1 MITITLLNNGK
12 DRYTMSSNSF
22 YLGRKYDDNAQE
34 YQVIFPQEEIDA
46 GHTCK
51 MIVTACNGS
60 IPVDTIP
67 MSSGVTKLIRSNLSQ
82 YDRIE
87 IGFTFEGENNYR
99 KNSEIRY
106 FYFYDAQMPDGFIP
120 ATPEINTIVDEA
132 FCGVQWKDGV
142 DNTLQFTNL
151 AGQVKD
157 EINLGEFVQEQADLA
172 ETDDTKGTFVK
183 NKSTKY
189 LENEGEDGTSP
200 YATVQYVNDE
210 DDGLQ
215 SQIDVV
221 NDNITNLENKVADAL
236 DDISTIDTA
245 INKNVVSGIGV
256 STNVDNVSINSN
268 IVNIKTGATSTD
280 TDAIPLANDTTAG
293 LISHSDY
300 QQIRQNT
307 EDIAVLKGQTIRI
320 AYSVKPNPTAQEIN
334 DFVVAQG
341 YTQDQFPQIAVVV
354 TGTNYVWRYYANDGW
369 TQQTDVV
376 SIFTNDTAGIIKGS
390 TASGKIYAETDGTGS
405 VNGWDNLTND
415 VTSLNTNKQ
424 DKLDQTQLAAVNSG
438 IDSTKV
444 AQIATNTTN
453 IVLKA
458 DKVTNAT
465 NGNFAGLDANGNLID
480 SRKKAS
486 DFSKVE
492 VSATG
497 TATDEI
503 GYITV
508 DGVEKKLAGGGD
520 YLSATDPVGTGSLSM
535 NRKANTTVGT
545 NSVALGKNCEASGG
559 LSIAIGTGCT
569 STGGYGCFAEGY
581 ENTAT
586 SGGAHAEGRGNTAS
600 GEYSHAEGGFGK
612 SSGYASHSEGVY
624 TTASG
629 NYSHSEGFNTIAQ
642 RQSQHVFGEYNIAD
656 AQGTT
661 TTHGQFVEI
670 VGNGTSHN
678 ARSNARTLDWSGNEM
693 IAGNL
698 QAAGLTDGTTTK
710 TMTEILAG
718 GGSVTETTTLAPTDW
733 TALSSSDPYT
743 YQATI
748 TATATIG
755 ANSIVELFNDNAVTF
770 ATYGFAIGSVSGQN
784 ITIYSIGQPSASVD
798 LTIGIGG

>member
-172 ETDDTKGTFVK
+172 ETDDTKETFVK

-189 LENEGEDGTSP
+189 LENEGKDGTSP

-354 TGTNYVWRYYANDGW
+354 TGTNYVWRYYENDGW

-405 VNGWDNLTND
+405 VNGWDAQNNRITNLENNKAD
-415 VTSLNTNKQ
+415 KSELDDYQPLIDSNHKISSDLVDDTSATNKFVTTAEKNTWNGKQ
-424 DKLDQTQLAAVNSG
+424 GALSPTQLNAVNSG
-438 IDSTKV
+438 IDDTKV

-453 IVLKA
+453 IALKA
-458 DKVTNAT
+458 DKVANAT
-465 NGNFAGLDANGNLID
+465 NGNFAGLDANGNLTD
-480 SRKKAS
+480 SGKKAS

-508 DGVEKKLAGGGD
+508 DGVEKKLAGGG
-520 YLSATDPVGTGSLSM
+520 
-535 NRKANTTVGT
+535 
-545 NSVALGKNCEASGG
+545 
-559 LSIAIGTGCT
+559 
-569 STGGYGCFAEGY
+569 
-581 ENTAT
+581 
-586 SGGAHAEGRGNTAS
+586 
-600 GEYSHAEGGFGK
+600 
-612 SSGYASHSEGVY
+612 
-624 TTASG
+624 
-629 NYSHSEGFNTIAQ
+629 
-642 RQSQHVFGEYNIAD
+642 
-656 AQGTT
+656 
-661 TTHGQFVEI
+661 
-670 VGNGTSHN
+670 
-678 ARSNARTLDWSGNEM
+678 
-693 IAGNL
+693 
-698 QAAGLTDGTTTK
+698 
-710 TMTEILAG
+710 
-718 GGSVTETTTLAPTDW
+718 SVTETTTVATTDW

-743 YQATI
+743 YQTTI

-755 ANSIVELFNDNAVTF
+755 ANSIVELFNDNAVLF

>member
-172 ETDDTKGTFVK
+172 ETDDTKETFVK

-189 LENEGEDGTSP
+189 LENEGKDGTSP

-354 TGTNYVWRYYANDGW
+354 TGTNYVWRYYENDGW

-405 VNGWDNLTND
+405 VNGWDAQNNRITNLENNKAD
-415 VTSLNTNKQ
+415 KSELDDYQPLIDSNHKISSDLVDDTSATNKFVTTAEKNTWNGKQ
-424 DKLDQTQLAAVNSG
+424 GALSPTQLNAVNSG
-438 IDSTKV
+438 IDDTKV

-453 IVLKA
+453 IALKA
-458 DKVTNAT
+458 DKVANAT
-465 NGNFAGLDANGNLID
+465 NGNFAGLDANGNLTD
-480 SRKKAS
+480 SGKKAS

-508 DGVEKKLAGGGD
+508 DGVEKKLAGGG
-520 YLSATDPVGTGSLSM
+520 
-535 NRKANTTVGT
+535 
-545 NSVALGKNCEASGG
+545 
-559 LSIAIGTGCT
+559 
-569 STGGYGCFAEGY
+569 
-581 ENTAT
+581 
-586 SGGAHAEGRGNTAS
+586 
-600 GEYSHAEGGFGK
+600 
-612 SSGYASHSEGVY
+612 
-624 TTASG
+624 
-629 NYSHSEGFNTIAQ
+629 
-642 RQSQHVFGEYNIAD
+642 
-656 AQGTT
+656 
-661 TTHGQFVEI
+661 
-670 VGNGTSHN
+670 
-678 ARSNARTLDWSGNEM
+678 
-693 IAGNL
+693 
-698 QAAGLTDGTTTK
+698 
-710 TMTEILAG
+710 
-718 GGSVTETTTLAPTDW
+718 SVTETTTVATTDW

-755 ANSIVELFNDNAVTF
+755 ANSIVELFNDNAVLF

>member
-151 AGQVKD
+151 AGEVKD
-157 EINLGEFVQEQADLA
+157 EINLGEFVQEQSDLA
-172 ETDDTKGTFVK
+172 ETDDTKETFVK

-236 DDISTIDTA
+236 DGISTIDTA

-354 TGTNYVWRYYANDGW
+354 TGTNYVWRYYENDGW

-405 VNGWDNLTND
+405 VNGWDAQNNRITNLENNKADKSELDDYQPLIDSNHKLSSDLVDDATE
-415 VTSLNTNKQ
+415 TNKFVTAQ
-424 DKLDQTQLAAVNSG
+424 EKT
-438 IDSTKV
+438 
-444 AQIATNTTN
+444 QIATNTTN
-453 IVLKA
+453 ISNIQNAYLK
-458 DKVTNAT
+458 NA
-465 NGNFAGLDANGNLID
+465 AV
-480 SRKKAS
+480 S
-486 DFSKVE
+486 DN
-492 VSATG
+492 TL
-497 TATDEI
+497 T
-503 GYITV
+503 ITKQ
-508 DGVEKKLAGGGD
+508 D
-520 YLSATDPVGTGSLSM
+520 
-535 NRKANTTVGT
+535 NTTVQFQGGGIPIRD
-545 NSVALGKNCEASGG
+545 LG
-559 LSIAIGTGCT
+559 
-569 STGGYGCFAEGY
+569 
-581 ENTAT
+581 
-586 SGGAHAEGRGNTAS
+586 
-600 GEYSHAEGGFGK
+600 
-612 SSGYASHSEGVY
+612 
-624 TTASG
+624 
-629 NYSHSEGFNTIAQ
+629 
-642 RQSQHVFGEYNIAD
+642 
-656 AQGTT
+656 
-661 TTHGQFVEI
+661 
-670 VGNGTSHN
+670 
-678 ARSNARTLDWSGNEM
+678 GNE
-693 IAGNL
+693 
-698 QAAGLTDGTTTK
+698 
-710 TMTEILAG
+710 
-718 GGSVTETTTLAPTDW
+718 
-733 TALSSSDPYT
+733 
-743 YQATI
+743 
-748 TATATIG
+748 
-755 ANSIVELFNDNAVTF
+755 
-770 ATYGFAIGSVSGQN
+770 
-784 ITIYSIGQPSASVD
+784 
-798 LTIGIGG
+798 

>member
-67 MSSGVTKLIRSNLSQ
+67 MASGVTKLVRSNLSQ

-87 IGFTFEGENNYR
+87 IGFMFEGENNYR

-106 FYFYDAQMPDGFIP
+106 FFFYDAQMPDGFIP

-151 AGQVKD
+151 AGEVKD

-172 ETDDTKGTFVK
+172 ETDDTKETFVK

-221 NDNITNLENKVADAL
+221 NDNITNLGNKVADAL

-405 VNGWDNLTND
+405 VNGWDAQNNRITNLENNKAD
-415 VTSLNTNKQ
+415 KSELDDYQPLIDSNHKISSDLVDDTNKTNKFVTTAEKNTWNGKQ
-424 DKLDQTQLAAVNSG
+424 GALSPTQLNAVNSG
-438 IDSTKV
+438 IDDTKV

-453 IVLKA
+453 IALKA

-465 NGNFAGLDANGNLID
+465 NGNFAGLDANGNLTD
-480 SRKKAS
+480 SGKKAS

-508 DGVEKKLAGGGD
+508 DGVEKK
-520 YLSATDPVGTGSLSM
+520 
-535 NRKANTTVGT
+535 
-545 NSVALGKNCEASGG
+545 
-559 LSIAIGTGCT
+559 
-569 STGGYGCFAEGY
+569 
-581 ENTAT
+581 
-586 SGGAHAEGRGNTAS
+586 
-600 GEYSHAEGGFGK
+600 
-612 SSGYASHSEGVY
+612 
-624 TTASG
+624 
-629 NYSHSEGFNTIAQ
+629 
-642 RQSQHVFGEYNIAD
+642 
-656 AQGTT
+656 
-661 TTHGQFVEI
+661 
-670 VGNGTSHN
+670 
-678 ARSNARTLDWSGNEM
+678 
-693 IAGNL
+693 
-698 QAAGLTDGTTTK
+698 
-710 TMTEILAG
+710 LAG

>member
-151 AGQVKD
+151 AGEVKD
-157 EINLGEFVQEQADLA
+157 EINLGEFVQEQSDLA
-172 ETDDTKGTFVK
+172 ETDDTKETFVK

-405 VNGWDNLTND
+405 VNGWDAQNNRITNLENNKAD
-415 VTSLNTNKQ
+415 KSELDDYQPLIDSNHKISSDLVDDTNKTNKFVTTAEKNTWNGKQ
-424 DKLDQTQLAAVNSG
+424 GALSPTQLNAVNSG
-438 IDSTKV
+438 IDDTKV

-453 IVLKA
+453 IALKA

-465 NGNFAGLDANGNLID
+465 NGNFAGLDANGNLTD
-480 SRKKAS
+480 SGKKAS

-508 DGVEKKLAGGGD
+508 DGVEKKLAGGEPIAEAIRD
-520 YLSATDPVGTGSLSM
+520 
-535 NRKANTTVGT
+535 NTTQISYSDSGSAPSFYAGGANVSNHPGGSVIVGNRAKIT
-545 NSVALGKNCEASGG
+545 NDAYYGVVIGDDAEGHDRYGVAIGMYAKYKGASVSVGRNADTSQGSFRAAIGGNCNAYGEAAIAIGYG
-559 LSIAIGTGCT
+559 AFARGIRSIAIG
-569 STGGYGCFAEGY
+569 SD
-581 ENTAT
+581 
-586 SGGAHAEGRGNTAS
+586 AS
-600 GEYSHAEGGFGK
+600 D
-612 SSGYASHSEGVY
+612 SSGLSVVYADDAILLGKGKNSTANTFQIFNDNIYNHSTHTLTV
-624 TTASG
+624 
-629 NYSHSEGFNTIAQ
+629 Q
-642 RQSQHVFGEYNIAD
+642 NISL
-656 AQGTT
+656 
-661 TTHGQFVEI
+661 
-670 VGNGTSHN
+670 NGTDINTVIDNKIS
-678 ARSNARTLDWSGNEM
+678 
-693 IAGNL
+693 
-698 QAAGLTDGTTTK
+698 AA
-710 TMTEILAG
+710 
-718 GGSVTETTTLAPTDW
+718 VT
-733 TALSSSDPYT
+733 TALS
-743 YQATI
+743 
-748 TATATIG
+748 
-755 ANSIVELFNDNAVTF
+755 
-770 ATYGFAIGSVSGQN
+770 
-784 ITIYSIGQPSASVD
+784 ASY
-798 LTIGIGG
+798 

>member
-157 EINLGEFVQEQADLA
+157 EINLGKFVQEQSDLA
-172 ETDDTKGTFVK
+172 ETDDTKETFVK

-221 NDNITNLENKVADAL
+221 NDNITNLSEGLNKAQQTIQEHTNDIDQLTNDVADLGNKVADAL

-354 TGTNYVWRYYANDGW
+354 TGTNYVWRYYENDGW

-405 VNGWDNLTND
+405 VNGWDAQNNRITNLENNKADKSELDDYQPLIDSNHKLSSDLVDDATE
-415 VTSLNTNKQ
+415 TNKFVTAQ
-424 DKLDQTQLAAVNSG
+424 EKT
-438 IDSTKV
+438 
-444 AQIATNTTN
+444 QIATNTTN
-453 IVLKA
+453 IALKA

-465 NGNFAGLDANGNLID
+465 NGNFAGLDANGNLTD
-480 SRKKAS
+480 SGKKAS

-508 DGVEKKLAGGGD
+508 DGVEKKLAGGG
-520 YLSATDPVGTGSLSM
+520 
-535 NRKANTTVGT
+535 
-545 NSVALGKNCEASGG
+545 
-559 LSIAIGTGCT
+559 
-569 STGGYGCFAEGY
+569 
-581 ENTAT
+581 
-586 SGGAHAEGRGNTAS
+586 
-600 GEYSHAEGGFGK
+600 
-612 SSGYASHSEGVY
+612 
-624 TTASG
+624 
-629 NYSHSEGFNTIAQ
+629 
-642 RQSQHVFGEYNIAD
+642 
-656 AQGTT
+656 
-661 TTHGQFVEI
+661 
-670 VGNGTSHN
+670 
-678 ARSNARTLDWSGNEM
+678 
-693 IAGNL
+693 
-698 QAAGLTDGTTTK
+698 
-710 TMTEILAG
+710 
-718 GGSVTETTTLAPTDW
+718 SVTETTTVATTDW
-733 TALSSSDPYT
+733 AALSSSAPYT
-743 YQATI
+743 YQTTI

>member
-67 MSSGVTKLIRSNLSQ
+67 MASGVTKLVRSNLSQ

-87 IGFTFEGENNYR
+87 IGFMFEGENNYR

-106 FYFYDAQMPDGFIP
+106 FFFYDAQMPDGFIP

-151 AGQVKD
+151 AGEVKD

-172 ETDDTKGTFVK
+172 ETDDTKETFVK

-405 VNGWDNLTND
+405 VNGWDAQNNRITNLENNKAD
-415 VTSLNTNKQ
+415 KSELDDYQPLIDSNHKISSDLVDDTSATNKFVTTAEKNTWNGKQ
-424 DKLDQTQLAAVNSG
+424 GALSPTQLNAVNSG
-438 IDSTKV
+438 IDDTKV

-453 IVLKA
+453 IALKA
-458 DKVTNAT
+458 DKVANAT
-465 NGNFAGLDANGNLID
+465 NGNFAGLDANGNLTD
-480 SRKKAS
+480 SGKKAS

-508 DGVEKKLAGGGD
+508 DGVEKKLAGGEPIAEAIRDNTTQIYYSNSG
-520 YLSATDPVGTGSLSM
+520 GTGSFYAGGANVSNLPSGSVIVGRNAKITNDAAYGVVIGDGAGGI
-535 NRKANTTVGT
+535 NRYGVAIGMGAKYKGDSVSVGHDADT
-545 NSVALGKNCEASGG
+545 SQGSFRVAIGGSSLAYGNAAIVIGHGASAYGIR
-559 LSIAIGTGCT
+559 SIAIGSDASNSSNLSSVYADDAILLGKGKN
-569 STGGYGCFAEGY
+569 STA
-581 ENTAT
+581 NTFQIF
-586 SGGAHAEGRGNTAS
+586 NDNI
-600 GEYSHAEGGFGK
+600 YN
-612 SSGYASHSEGVY
+612 HSTHTLTV
-624 TTASG
+624 
-629 NYSHSEGFNTIAQ
+629 Q
-642 RQSQHVFGEYNIAD
+642 NI
-656 AQGTT
+656 
-661 TTHGQFVEI
+661 
-670 VGNGTSHN
+670 S
-678 ARSNARTLDWSGNEM
+678 L
-693 IAGNL
+693 
-698 QAAGLTDGTTTK
+698 DGTDINTVIDNK
-710 TMTEILAG
+710 ISAA
-718 GGSVTETTTLAPTDW
+718 VT
-733 TALSSSDPYT
+733 TALS
-743 YQATI
+743 
-748 TATATIG
+748 
-755 ANSIVELFNDNAVTF
+755 
-770 ATYGFAIGSVSGQN
+770 
-784 ITIYSIGQPSASVD
+784 ASY
-798 LTIGIGG
+798 